1 VVKLGQRVHPGVK
14 SAALIAAAAFIAVA
28 LALVPARAG
37 ADNAVTFS
45 STQVLPVPPASD
57 YAGQGGGDGWAISL
71 RGDAGQGHPAE
82 VFNVFHHDSTLTVA
96 CHKQVDASNCWD
108 PVTLNSLA
116 SVAQANVTF
125 SGTAEPGTYLDPA
138 TSKLYVYTT
147 ETHIVN
153 DRTVL
158 TAGVVCFDTLV
169 ADSGGDPYCGFTPL
183 SADGDAESNSYSN
196 VSNPV
201 QVGSRWF
208 AFNFF
213 DGAGVTGTKNTLL
226 CFDTTTLKACAG
238 QPFTVAL
245 GLGDGVA
252 NVSQPPPPIASAGTQ
267 IFVPINGG
275 ESSHIG
281 CLDAKDGGAAG
292 CSGQWPVADTS
303 GLIGSVGAPV
313 PLLTASGQPNGICLP
328 SGQMPCW
335 DLSGNPVTPPDA
347 LVQAIAATGS
357 SVYWNGPAV
366 QLGPRIYV
374 PKWSTQVNC
383 YDFNTNA
390 GCPGYPKQFSG
401 LSLLYTVNVD
411 PQRPTCLWV
420 NSDSG
425 ESQIQSFDAFTG
437 GACGEGPIRLP
448 GSFFVV
454 DAPEC
459 TPGSYT
465 SLQVTNPQNPS
476 GSVTFADVSGN
487 PLTANPVQLDATGT
501 ADLRGLD
508 LTTKN
513 GLPQFLITL
522 NRGDNAPPTSVTV
535 KLTWTGNFDGN
546 CAKGAGDK
554 PTTTTTTT
562 TAPPALSNVG
572 VTVAAPIDARVGQPA
587 TFTATVK
594 NTGQDPAQG
603 VELTSSIIGAASVNS
618 VTSSQGTC
626 ITGTAV
632 HCYLG
637 TLAPG
642 ASATVR
648 YSLTPTASGT
658 LTVSARVAGDH
669 NTFGGD
675 DNASASTPGLDP
687 GAPPPAP
694 PAPTEPGTV
703 NAISV
708 GTVKVNGVVIPPDTV
723 FLLRSG
729 DTVELNGFLTFTTIG
744 GAVGTFSN
752 VPFTVSRSLSGYR
765 ALLRSAVDGPPT
777 RFTVSA
783 PSDAAGL
790 TNLTLVDSDF
800 TGCTSPRTVSATKP
814 SSKVVQQLWGKA
826 KGKFRT
832 TAKYS
837 SATIRGTTWGI
848 QDRCDGSLTTALDD
862 PVDVFDSVLN
872 KTVTITG
879 GQTYLAQPGAFK
891 PPTVKKHPVV
901 NTNAAVAKRIAAHG
915 LRWGNVI
922 YKTKAELTA
931 WLESRGRTWASFAA
945 KYPTLAKA
953 LAARRK

>member
-1 VVKLGQRVHPGVK
+1 VVKKGRSFHPGVQ
-14 SAALIAAAAFIAVA
+14 SAALIAAAAFIALA

-45 STQVLPVPPASD
+45 STQVLPVPPASN

-71 RGDAGQGHPAE
+71 RADGGAGHPAE

-96 CHKQVDASNCWD
+96 CHKQSDASNCWA
-108 PVTLNSLA
+108 PVTLNNLA
-116 SVAQANVTF
+116 SVRQAGLFF

-138 TSKLYVYTT
+138 TSKLYAYTT
-147 ETHIVN
+147 ASNANES
-153 DRTVL
+153 L
-158 TAGVVCFDTLV
+158 TAGVVCFDTL
-169 ADSGGDPYCGFTPL
+169 AAETGADPYCGFTAL
-183 SADGDAESNSYSN
+183 SADGDAESNGYSN
-196 VSNPV
+196 VSNPI

-208 AFNFF
+208 AFNFVR
-213 DGAGVTGTKNTLL
+213 GSGVTGTKNTLL
-226 CFDTTTLKACAG
+226 CFDTTTLKPCAG

-245 GLGDGVA
+245 GLGDGTA
-252 NVSQPPPPIASAGTQ
+252 SITQPPPPIGAAGTQ
-267 IFVPINGG
+267 IFVPING
-275 ESSHIG
+275 SADHIG
-281 CLDAKDGGAAG
+281 CLDVKNAVPAN
-292 CSGQWPVADTS
+292 CSGAWPVADTS
-303 GLIGSVGAPV
+303 DLIGSAGAPV
-313 PLLTASGQPNGICLP
+313 PMLTASGQPTGICIP

-335 DLSGNPVTPPDA
+335 DLAGAAVTPPAA
-347 LVQAIAATGS
+347 LVSAIATPGS

-374 PKWSTQVNC
+374 PKWNTQVNC

-401 LSLLYTVNVD
+401 LSLLYTVNTD

-420 NSDSG
+420 NSDNG
-425 ESQIQSFDAFTG
+425 NSQIQSFDAFTG

-465 SLQVTNPQNPS
+465 SLQVTNPANPS

-501 ADLRGLD
+501 ADLRGLS
-508 LTTKN
+508 LNSAN
-513 GLPQFLITL
+513 GLPQFLISL

-535 KLTWTGNFDGN
+535 KLTWTGNFDGA
-546 CAKGAGDK
+546 CAKGVTT
-554 PTTTTTTT
+554 PTQTTS
-562 TAPPALSNVG
+562 APPALSNVG
-572 VTVAAPIDARVGQPA
+572 VTVAAPVDARVGQPA

-594 NTGQDPAQG
+594 NTGHDSAQG
-603 VELTSSIIGAASVNS
+603 VELTSPIVGAATLNS
-618 VTSSQGTC
+618 VTPSQGTC
-626 ITGTAV
+626 ISGTAV
-632 HCYLG
+632 HCYFG
-637 TLAPG
+637 TLGPG
-642 ASATVR
+642 ASATVS
-648 YSLTPTASGT
+648 YSLTPTAAGT
-658 LTVSARVAGDH
+658 LTVSAHVAGDH
-669 NTFGGD
+669 NTFTSD
-675 DNASASTPGLDP
+675 DDASASAPALDP

-694 PAPTEPGTV
+694 PAPTQPGTV
-703 NAISV
+703 NAVST
-708 GTVKVNGVVIPPDTV
+708 GTVKVNGVVIPADTV
-723 FLLRSG
+723 FLIKSG

-752 VPFTVSRSLSGYR
+752 VPLTVSRSLSSYR
-765 ALLRSAVDGPPT
+765 ALLRAAVDGPPT
-777 RFTVSA
+777 TFTVDA

-790 TNLTLVDSDF
+790 TNLTLVGSDF
-800 TGCTSPRTVSATKP
+800 AGCTSPRTVSATKP

-826 KGKFRT
+826 KGNFRT

-862 PVDVFDSVLN
+862 PVDVFDTVLN

-891 PPTVKKHPVV
+891 PPTVKKNPSKS
-901 NTNAAVAKRIAAHG
+901 NAQVAKRIAAHG
-915 LRWGNVI
+915 LRWGGVV
-922 YKTKAELTA
+922 YKTRAQLTV
-931 WLESRGRTWASFAA
+931 WLENRGSSWAAFAA
-945 KYPTLAKA
+945 KYPALAKA